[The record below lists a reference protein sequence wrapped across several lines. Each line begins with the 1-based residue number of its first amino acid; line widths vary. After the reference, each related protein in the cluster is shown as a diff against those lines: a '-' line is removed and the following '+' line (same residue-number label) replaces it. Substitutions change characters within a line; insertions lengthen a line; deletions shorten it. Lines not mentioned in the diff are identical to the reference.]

1 MSSGGMCV
9 NFHKF
14 MIRTIMNGNKT
25 RVYEV
30 YEMKFASL
38 ATNVHEH
45 VMYIHEHAPLNRNF
59 SRDKKKCRTCS
70 GHWISLVT
78 RFGRRDY
85 LM

>member
-1 MSSGGMCV
+1 MCV

-59 SRDKKKCRTCS
+59 SRDKKNA
-70 GHWISLVT
+70 GLAVVIGYHWSLDLVEGT
-78 RFGRRDY
+78 T
-85 LM
+85 